1 VALITAQE
9 LIEEVYRRMAQDSDV
24 ADSAT
29 AASDDNPNYP
39 RAVVLAY
46 LNDAEANFRMRLSE
60 HTSLWRGY
68 ATLDITTG
76 VILLPDDCLGD
87 VQLTVWRNGAPEFTI
102 QRVEESWLDERRPG
116 WRNETADVP
125 TQFIVKQTE
134 ESSGGMTPVITQRLG
149 VYLVP
154 QPSADITDGI
164 RGPYTVK
171 PTEMSANTDA
181 CTSLLAFPPI
191 QRTVLPLDVLGNMI
205 SYGSTE
211 AADQRADSY
220 KARYEREMGVAR
232 RICAGLA
239 KRTHA
244 SFRGGMRV

>member
-1 VALITAQE
+1 MALITAQE
-9 LIEEVYRRMAQDSDV
+9 LIEEVYRRMAQDADV
-24 ADSAT
+24 ADSSVAAT
-29 AASDDNPNYP
+29 DDNPNYP

-76 VILLPDDCLGD
+76 IIPMPTDCLGD
-87 VQLTVWRNGAPEFTI
+87 VQLTVWRNSAPEYTI
-102 QRVEESWLDERRPG
+102 QRVEESWLDERQPG
-116 WRNETADVP
+116 WRNTTADVP
-125 TQFIVKQTE
+125 TQFIVKQTVTDD
-134 ESSGGMTPVITQRLG
+134 MAATPILG

-154 QPSADITDGI
+154 QPSALITDGI

-171 PTEMSANTDA
+171 PDEMTDNGDA
-181 CTSLLAFPPI
+181 CTSMQAFPPI

-205 SYGSTE
+205 GYGSTE
-211 AADQRADSY
+211 ASDQRADSY

-239 KRTHA
+239 KRTHTN
-244 SFRGGMRV
+244 FRGGRRV